1 MTAEKIS
8 DLYLD
13 EISAAV
19 QLLRSG
25 AGRQA
30 RKSPTILHFSDL
42 HNSQRALERIIRFAD
57 ECQWLIT
64 DLLHTGD
71 SVAKR
76 FTDGISAFSLP
87 GAQKVL
93 NIVGNHDALNA
104 ESGYDWSNRTS
115 NEALYNMFFKPFS
128 AAWGVQMEENTTYWY
143 KDYDSYGFR
152 LIGIDNTLGD
162 DSSQLLWL
170 DRVLSSARELGFCVV
185 IATHCPPKNRVKI
198 SCGFTSVVNDYLGK
212 GKSGTIDEQLQ
223 EIVQRFIEA
232 GGEFV
237 CYLSGHTHTD
247 YLWYNKNFPQQLCVT
262 IDSTNVSHSNYWGD
276 TYRVEGTKTEDLFN
290 LFSFDLQQQ
299 IIKIVRIGANVNS
312 AMQRKSILS
321 VNYKTMRVCQPG
333 F

>member
-8 DLYLD
+8 DLYID

-25 AGRQA
+25 AGKQA
-30 RKSPTILHFSDL
+30 KKMPTILHFSDI
-42 HNSQRALERIIRFAD
+42 HNSQHALERIIRFAD

-71 SVAKR
+71 SVARR
-76 FTDGISAFSLP
+76 FMDGIPAFSLP
-87 GAQKVL
+87 GAQKIL
-93 NIVGNHDALNA
+93 NIVGNHDALGA
-104 ESGYDWSNRTS
+104 ESGYDWSNRAS
-115 NEALYNMFFKPFS
+115 NEALYNMLFKPFS
-128 AAWGVQMEENTTYWY
+128 GVWGAHIEENTTYWY
-143 KDYDSYGFR
+143 KDYESYGFR
-152 LIGIDNTLGD
+152 LIGIDNTLVD

-170 DRVLSSARELGFCVV
+170 ERVLSSACELGFCVV

-212 GKSGTIDEQLQ
+212 GGSSTLDEHLQ
-223 EIVQRFIEA
+223 ETVQQFIEA

-247 YLWYNKNFPQQLCVT
+247 YLWYNANFPQQLCVT
-262 IDSTNVSHSNYWGD
+262 IDSASVPHANHWGD

-299 IIKIVRIGANVNS
+299 IVKIVRIGANVNS
-312 AMQRKSILS
+312 AMQRKSIIS
-321 VNYKTMRVCQPG
+321 VNYKTMQICQPG